1 MSEAVKK
8 AGELTNEEDTLI
20 VVTAD
25 HSHTFIINGY
35 PHPDNDIFGNIP
47 ISDKHMCLSENVYAS
62 HRDLRIAKGYCKENE
77 LGYRIFTYSKG
88 LVISYG
94 EGGYKMGKSWVQNFL
109 HPLLKKG

>member
-47 ISDKHMCLSENVYAS
+47 IPDKHMCIDLKMYTHPIETYA
-62 HRDLRIAKGYCKENE
+62 
-77 LGYRIFTYSKG
+77 
-88 LVISYG
+88 
-94 EGGYKMGKSWVQNFL
+94 
-109 HPLLKKG
+109 